1 MEYHDKWFMRRFI
14 YAGCSNEKDGVP
26 VERQWLAIALIFQWL
41 VWDVLKKDSFNMIA
55 TGWGECNLF
64 LLEPP
69 QIQ

>member
-1 MEYHDKWFMRRFI
+1 MTNDLWEDLYMLVVQMR
-14 YAGCSNEKDGVP
+14 KDGVP